1 MIVISELRQEF
12 KLDDLLALA
21 GLPRS
26 TFYYHL
32 KKINEP
38 DKYADTKTKI
48 SEVYHKHKRR
58 YGYRRITLE
67 LRRSGITINHK
78 AVQRLMGEL
87 GLKSMVRIKKYR
99 SYRGKIGKI
108 APNILSRDFK
118 ASKPNEKWL
127 TDISVFTL
135 FGQKLYFSPI
145 LDLYN
150 GEIISY
156 NLSKHPTFNQVL
168 DMLDKAFKKLPD
180 DAYDTPSTAQNDRG
194 LIIHSDQG
202 WQYQMKQYRRIL
214 HNKGIVQSMS
224 RKGNCLDNAPMESF
238 FGILKSELLYLQT
251 FNDIEHFIKELDDYI
266 NYYNNHRIKV
276 KLKGLSPVEYRTQSS
291 LTAA

>member
-1 MIVISELRQEF
+1 MIVINELRQEF

-32 KKINEP
+32 KKLDAP
-38 DKYADTKTKI
+38 DKYANVKTKI
-48 SEVYHKHKRR
+48 AEIYHKHKGR

-67 LRRSGITINHK
+67 LRRSGININHK
-78 AVQRLMGEL
+78 TVQRLMSEL
-87 GLKSMVRIKKYR
+87 GLKSIVRIKKYR

-156 NLSKHPTFNQVL
+156 NLSSRPTFNQVS
-168 DMLDKAFKKLPD
+168 DMLERAFKKLPND
-180 DAYDTPSTAQNDRG
+180 YIPSEVQDGKG
-194 LIIHSDQG
+194 LMIHSDQG
-202 WQYQMKQYRRIL
+202 WQYQMKQYGRLLR
-214 HNKGIVQSMS
+214 NKGIVQSMS

-251 FNDIEHFIKELDDYI
+251 FDDVEHFIKELDDYI
-266 NYYNNHRIKV
+266 GYYNNHRIKA
-276 KLKGLSPVEYRTQSS
+276 KLKGLSPVEYRTQSL
-291 LTAA
+291 LTTA

>member
-1 MIVISELRQEF
+1 VIVINELRHEF
-12 KLDDLLALA
+12 KLDDLLAFA
-21 GLPRS
+21 GIPRS

-32 KKINEP
+32 KKLQEP
-38 DKYADTKTKI
+38 DKYAKTKEQI
-48 SEVYHKHKRR
+48 AEIYHTHKGR

-67 LRRSGITINHK
+67 LRRLGKLINHK
-78 AVQRLMGEL
+78 TVLRLMGEL

-99 SYRGKIGKI
+99 SYRGKVGKI
-108 APNILSRDFK
+108 APNILNRDFNAK
-118 ASKPNEKWL
+118 KPNQKWL

-135 FGQKLYFSPI
+135 LGQKLYFSPM

-156 NLSKHPTFNQVL
+156 TLSRRPTFDQTM
-168 DMLDKAFKKLPD
+168 DMLNKALHKTPD
-180 DAYDTPSTAQNDRG
+180 CTG
-194 LIIHSDQG
+194 LTIHSDQG
-202 WQYQMKQYRRIL
+202 WQYQMRQYQERLQDRNIT
-214 HNKGIVQSMS
+214 QSMS

-238 FGILKSELLYLQT
+238 FGIIKSELLYLQT
-251 FNDIEHFIKELDDYI
+251 FDSIERFTKELQDYI
-266 NYYNNHRIKV
+266 DYYNNHRIKV